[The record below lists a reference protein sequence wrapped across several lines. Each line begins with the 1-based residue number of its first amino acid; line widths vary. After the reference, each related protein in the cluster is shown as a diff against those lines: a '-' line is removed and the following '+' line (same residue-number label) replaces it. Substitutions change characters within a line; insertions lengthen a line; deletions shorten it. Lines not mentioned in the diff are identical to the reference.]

1 VYLNIAVFLAQIFTT
16 REARPIDLEAFG
28 GSDVEEL
35 LVNEFG
41 REGQQ
46 REPLITDTISD
57 SVPASSQNAETE
69 DSADSE
75 NTIEISS
82 PEGAESTSQSNDL
95 LAQQAHDI
103 YRIQLQERFTHGWPR
118 VSVVQEWLELDT
130 NKVCK
135 GQIWRL
141 ITSAFCHN
149 RLDLL
154 HILFN
159 MLGLIWFGIALE
171 QMYGSRE
178 FLLFYLASALISS
191 LSYVALD
198 LYTGRSVPA
207 IGASGAVMGVL
218 MLFACHFPLHTIRI
232 WYVFPIEMRWL
243 VLLYV
248 AYDLHP
254 ILLELSGDRV
264 VTGIAHAAHLGGLAF
279 GYVYWKQRIRL
290 SPWLD
295 RFENFRWRRIFK
307 RNPGLKIH
315 QPSSQETSQSVR
327 RSPTANSHRLTVA
340 ATDDPLDSIL
350 RKISREGRDSL
361 TPDELLTL
369 ESESRRLRESKGS

>member
-1 VYLNIAVFLAQIFTT
+1 MFLAQIFTT
-16 REARPIDLEAFG
+16 REARPIDLEALG

-35 LVNEFG
+35 FVNELV

-46 REPLITDTISD
+46 REPLISDTISD
-57 SVPASSQNAETE
+57 SVPASSQDAELE
-69 DSADSE
+69 ESADSK
-75 NTIEISS
+75 NTNGISS
-82 PEGAESTSQSNDL
+82 PEDFGDTSQSVDL
-95 LAQQAHDI
+95 LAQQARDR
-103 YRIQLQERFTHGWPR
+103 YRSQLLERFAYGSPR
-118 VSVVQEWLELDT
+118 VSVVQKWLELDT
-130 NKVCK
+130 SKVCK

-141 ITSAFCHN
+141 ITCAFCHS

-198 LYTGRSVPA
+198 LYIGRSVPA

-295 RFENFRWRRIFK
+295 RFEDFRWRRVFK

-315 QPSSQETSQSVR
+315 QPSSHETSQSVR
-327 RSPTANSHRLTVA
+327 RSSPANPHRLTVA

-350 RKISREGRDSL
+350 RKISREGQNSL

-369 ESESRRLRESKGS
+369 ESESRRLRESKES